1 MNNEPSQPTCPVRPG
16 IESGIPAPNRVWF
29 AALLLLT
36 LITAWPLYA
45 QLPTKMNEGETV
57 RDAAVPQNKAMDK
70 IEDVP
75 GLPRVLII
83 GDSISIAYTVTVR
96 DLLNGKANV
105 HRAPVNC
112 QSSITGLSGTTG
124 PKSWQGDQKWDV
136 IHFNFGIWDAKIV
149 PATGQPA
156 VSEADYV
163 RNLTEIA
170 GRLQTT
176 GAKVIFATTTPIPDS
191 LTSQPT
197 GPGTLDPKAR
207 FFVPLSRRTS
217 AAVEALQKMG
227 VVIDDLNAVI
237 YADREKYWNPKDLH
251 FSSKGS
257 QILSKAVAA
266 SIESQLPAKAP

>member
-1 MNNEPSQPTCPVRPG
+1 MNNKPSHPICPGRPG
-16 IESGIPAPNRVWF
+16 IDSGIPARTSGRL
-29 AALLLLT
+29 AALLLLA
-36 LITAWPLYA
+36 LLTAWPLYA
-45 QLPTKMNEGETV
+45 QQPTKMNEGETV

-96 DLLNGKANV
+96 ELLNGKANV

-112 QSSITGLSGTTG
+112 QSSTTGLSGTTG

-156 VSEADYV
+156 VSQADYV
-163 RNLTEIA
+163 KNLTEIA
-170 GRLQTT
+170 RRLQAT

-207 FFVPLSRRTS
+207 FFVPLSGRTA

-227 VVIDDLNAVI
+227 VVIDDLNSVI
-237 YADREKYWNPKDLH
+237 HADREKYWNPKDLH
-251 FSSKGS
+251 FSPQGS
-257 QILSKAVAA
+257 QVLGRAVAA
-266 SIESQLPAKAP
+266 SIEGQLPPKSP

>member
-1 MNNEPSQPTCPVRPG
+1 MNIEPSHPLCRRRPG
-16 IESGIPAPNRVWF
+16 IESGIPAPSRGWF

-36 LITAWPLYA
+36 QLTTWPLCA

-57 RDAAVPQNKAMDK
+57 RDAAVPENKAMDK

-96 DLLNGKANV
+96 ELLHGKVNV

-163 RNLTEIA
+163 KNLTEIA
-170 GRLQTT
+170 RRLQAT

-191 LTSQPT
+191 LTSEPT
-197 GPGTLDPKAR
+197 APGALDPKAR
-207 FFVPLSRRTS
+207 FFVPLSGRTA

-227 VVIDDLNAVI
+227 VVIDDLNSVI
-237 YADREKYWNPKDLH
+237 HADREKYWNPKDLH
-251 FSSKGS
+251 FSPKGS
-257 QILSKAVAA
+257 QLLGKAVAA
-266 SIESQLPAKAP
+266 SIESQLPVKSP

>member
-1 MNNEPSQPTCPVRPG
+1 MNKEPSHPVCRRGPG
-16 IESGIPAPNRVWF
+16 IKSGIPAPSRGRL

-36 LITAWPLYA
+36 HLAAWPLYA
-45 QLPTKMNEGETV
+45 QPPAKMNEGETV
-57 RDAAVPQNKAMDK
+57 RDAAVPENKAMDK
-70 IEDVP
+70 IVDVP

-96 DLLNGKANV
+96 ELLNGKANV

-112 QSSITGLSGTTG
+112 QSSVTGLSGTTG

-170 GRLQTT
+170 RRLKAT

-197 GPGTLDPKAR
+197 GPGALDPKAR
-207 FFVPLSRRTS
+207 FFVPLSGRTAS
-217 AAVEALQKMG
+217 AVEALQKMG
-227 VVIDDLNAVI
+227 VVIDDLNSVI
-237 YADREKYWNPKDLH
+237 LADREKYWNPKDLH

-257 QILSKAVAA
+257 RLLGEAVAA
-266 SIESQLPAKAP
+266 SIESQLPPKSP